1 MTRSKENR
9 ARYAAEAARLSKG
22 YLTRHALVDQMTDA
36 VASAWT
42 RYVDDPLSD
51 DDWCRVW
58 VALEKVLPPDWI
70 EDEWREADIQDV
82 YYAQRY
88 RVIVESEK
96 ESEGTKE

>member
-70 EDEWREADIQDV
+70 EDEWRE
-82 YYAQRY
+82 YAQRD
-88 RVIVESEK
+88 REFVESEK